1 MDYSFFKKNCPYW
14 REIMTLFLKQGSQF
28 EIRCWKEERTSILKA
43 CKSGCI
49 SEKDSTDYEVSIKG
63 TLEKS
68 IINEIL
74 NPDMDDIN
82 EKMTEFFT
90 ININGQID
98 IEHYGKEIY
107 IFNPEE
113 NIKDRLYEIIEP
125 VQEYFS
131 IEEYEQ
137 L

>member
-1 MDYSFFKKNCPYW
+1 
-14 REIMTLFLKQGSQF
+14 MTLFLKQGNQF
-28 EIRCWKEERTSILKA
+28 EIRCWKAERTSILKA

-74 NPDMDDIN
+74 NPDMNDIN
-82 EKMTEFFT
+82 ERMTEFFT
-90 ININGQID
+90 ISINGQIAT
-98 IEHYGKEIY
+98 EHYGKEIY

-113 NIKDRLYEIIEP
+113 KIKDRLYEIIEP
-125 VQEYFS
+125 IQEYFS
-131 IEEYEQ
+131 IEEYE
-137 L
+137 